1 MMEIQIEPKEALTGF
16 LEIPGVRK
24 FRLDFLITYESGLFY
39 IRCLD
44 LGIMSCGQT
53 IEECKENIQEAI
65 SIYLEDLP
73 AGENLFKPA
82 PAKYWRLFYE
92 LRQKLER
99 HTDQKFSAY
108 QKKALQKS
116 ISTENGLVLQYA

>member
-16 LEIPGVRK
+16 LDIPGVGK
-24 FRLDFLITYESGLFY
+24 LWLDFLITSESGLFY

-53 IEECKENIQEAI
+53 VEECKENIQEAI

-73 AGENLFKPA
+73 EGANLFKPA
-82 PAKYWRLFYE
+82 PARYWKMFYE
-92 LRQKLER
+92 LLKELKRRKDQKL
-99 HTDQKFSAY
+99 SAE
-108 QKKALQKS
+108 QRQAIRKS
-116 ISTENGLVLQYA
+116 ISTENGLVVQYA